1 MKYSTPLTYF
11 KSEWTNEWRKSSFHA
26 ITITTSTIFW
36 TNISNIL
43 NNFLF
48 QEWNISATHDAL
60 LHWNPKGK
68 LEVDYNILFEIR
80 QHLIPAFLQNSF
92 AGNEWCFV
100 WRVQDILDDLPKLFH
115 RTTQENMIVERQLW
129 TCSSP
134 RCLISHFPS
143 TKDYILIRFFF
154 RTTQDNLIE
163 ERQFWTLSSPRCL
176 IALFRTTK
184 DYILIA
190 FLSNDTRQCDCR
202 TTVVNFIE
210 LNMFDR
216 SLSYDKRL
224 HFDRF
229 PSNDTRQYVI
239 VERQLWTRIEPKMFD
254 RTLSYDKRLH
264 FDHFPSNDTRQCD
277 CRTTVVNLYRAQ
289 NVWSLTFL
297 QQKTIFWSL
306 FFRTTQD
313 CSSPKCVISHFPST
327 KDYIL
332 IAFLSNDERQFDCRT
347 TVVNFIEPKMF
358 DRSLSYDKRLHFD
371 RFPFER
377 HKDSV
382 IVERQLWTLSSSIC
396 LIALF
401 RTTKDYILIAL
412 FRTTKDYILIAFLRT
427 KQDNMWYVERQL
439 WTRYRAQGVWSLT
452 FLRAKDYILIA
463 FLSHDTRLFEPKMC
477 DLSLSFNKRLYFD
490 RFSFERNERQY
501 WYVER
506 QLWTRLSPRCLISH
520 FPTAKDYIL
529 IAFRSNDT
537 RQCDCRTTV
546 VNFIE
551 LNMFDRSLSYDK
563 RLHFDRFPSNDTR
576 QCDCRTTVV
585 NFIELN
591 MFDLSLSFNKRLHFD
606 RSLSYDKRLHFDRF
620 PSNETRQYYIR
631 TTVVNS
637 VEPKVFDLSLSYSK
651 RLHFDR
657 FSFEWHTTIWL

>member
-143 TKDYILIRFFF
+143 TKDYILIAFLSNDTRQFDW
-154 RTTQDNLIE
+154 RTTVLNFIE
-163 ERQFWTLSSPRCL
+163 PKMFDRSLSYDKRLHFDRFP
-176 IALFRTTK
+176 
-184 DYILIA
+184 
-190 FLSNDTRQCDCR
+190 SNDTRQCDCR

-229 PSNDTRQYVI
+229 PSNDTRQYYCRTTV
-239 VERQLWTRIEPKMFD
+239 VNSFEPKMFD
-254 RTLSYDKRLH
+254 RSLSYDKRLH
-264 FDHFPSNDTRQCD
+264 FDHFPSRHTRQCD
-277 CRTTVVNLYRAQ
+277 WRTTVVNLFVPKMFDLSLSFNKRLYFDRFSFARHKIVRAQ

-358 DRSLSYDKRLHFD
+358 DRSLSYDK
-371 RFPFER
+371 
-377 HKDSV
+377 K
-382 IVERQLWTLSSSIC
+382 
-396 LIALF
+396 
-401 RTTKDYILIAL
+401 
-412 FRTTKDYILIAFLRT
+412 
-427 KQDNMWYVERQL
+427 
-439 WTRYRAQGVWSLT
+439 
-452 FLRAKDYILIA
+452 
-463 FLSHDTRLFEPKMC
+463 
-477 DLSLSFNKRLYFD
+477 
-490 RFSFERNERQY
+490 
-501 WYVER
+501 
-506 QLWTRLSPRCLISH
+506 
-520 FPTAKDYIL
+520 
-529 IAFRSNDT
+529 
-537 RQCDCRTTV
+537 
-546 VNFIE
+546 
-551 LNMFDRSLSYDK
+551 
-563 RLHFDRFPSNDTR
+563 LHFDRFPSNDTR

-591 MFDLSLSFNKRLHFD
+591 MFDRSLSYDKRLHFD

-657 FSFEWHTTIWL
+657 FPFERHKTIWL